1 MIIIIIKTIISIII
15 IITVPFHESR
25 LYWVHDPTPSP
36 PRRMEHTITVP
47 PSDSSAPISSK
58 SSVSI
63 PSGNRVP
70 IPSDSV
76 RSPDKSVSVR
86 DKSENEASAIATRS
100 STGAPLTPSLPKKYR
115 RRRRR
120 QARRAANRNSA
131 ASSATPM
138 TPDERWANQRA
149 AGHAG
154 ATQPQLQG
162 SDPTSSKRTAVYP
175 PSRIV
180 GNSAANENSPFQL
193 GLESSRFPGLYKP
206 AVPDQQQDTTART
219 LRVKNSGS
227 GISSPPYLLPYTKPF
242 SGRPAGSSMTSPTR
256 EAGEALRSR
265 SGIVYPLLPRAHRP
279 DTRVVIDAALPEPA
293 AVQRQELPPTIVE
306 IGGTSQPQTSPSVRR
321 RTSRKPSRKRRR
333 NRSAGVYQPTKRS
346 TPQGHWCD

>member
-1 MIIIIIKTIISIII
+1 
-15 IITVPFHESR
+15 
-25 LYWVHDPTPSP
+25 
-36 PRRMEHTITVP
+36 MEHTITVP
-47 PSDSSAPISSK
+47 PSDSSVPNSSN

-63 PSGNRVP
+63 PSGTSVP
-70 IPSDSV
+70 TPSDSV
-76 RSPDKSVSVR
+76 RSPDKSVSVC
-86 DKSENEASAIATRS
+86 DKSENEASTIATRG
-100 STGAPLTPSLPKKYR
+100 STGATLTPSLPKKYR

-131 ASSATPM
+131 ASSAAPM
-138 TPDERWANQRA
+138 TPDERWANQCA

-154 ATQPQLQG
+154 ATQPQLEG

-227 GISSPPYLLPYTKPF
+227 GISSPPYLLPYTKSF

-265 SGIVYPLLPRAHRP
+265 SGIVYPLLPCAHRP
-279 DTRVVIDAALPEPA
+279 DTSVVVNAALPEPA
-293 AVQRQELPPTIVE
+293 AVQRQEIPPTIVE

-321 RTSRKPSRKRRR
+321 RASRKPSRKRRR

-346 TPQGHWCD
+346 PPQGHWFD